1 MVEIEFRDV
10 TKRYEDGTE
19 AVSSLNLTI
28 KNGEFLVLLGPS
40 GCGKSTTLRMLAGLE
55 DITEGQVFIDGMCVN
70 DLPPGD
76 RNLGMVFQSYAL
88 YPHMSVADNLSFGL
102 RMMKKD
108 SRLPDEE
115 IVSRVREAAKML
127 DLEDELDKKPK
138 ELSGGQRQRVALGR
152 ALVRRPK
159 VLLMDEPLS
168 NLDAELRHQ
177 MRQEIRRLHD
187 QLGTTTVYVT
197 HDQIEAMTL
206 ADKVAILDIVNLQQ
220 HTPPLDAYHH
230 PANDFVRSFLC
241 RHIDDIVETA
251 QQLTKA

>member
-1 MVEIEFRDV
+1 MVEIEFRNV

-115 IVSRVREAAKML
+115 IISRVREAAKML
-127 DLEDELDKKPK
+127 DLEDELDKKPR

-187 QLGTTTVYVT
+187 ARPDRS
-197 HDQIEAMTL
+197 HD
-206 ADKVAILDIVNLQQ
+206 
-220 HTPPLDAYHH
+220 
-230 PANDFVRSFLC
+230 FSR
-241 RHIDDIVETA
+241 
-251 QQLTKA
+251 

>member
-70 DLPPGD
+70 DLPTGD

-115 IVSRVREAAKML
+115 IV
-127 DLEDELDKKPK
+127 
-138 ELSGGQRQRVALGR
+138 
-152 ALVRRPK
+152 
-159 VLLMDEPLS
+159 
-168 NLDAELRHQ
+168 
-177 MRQEIRRLHD
+177 
-187 QLGTTTVYVT
+187 
-197 HDQIEAMTL
+197 
-206 ADKVAILDIVNLQQ
+206 
-220 HTPPLDAYHH
+220 
-230 PANDFVRSFLC
+230 
-241 RHIDDIVETA
+241 
-251 QQLTKA
+251 

>member
-1 MVEIEFRDV
+1 MVEIEFRNA

-127 DLEDELDKKPK
+127 DLEDELDKK
-138 ELSGGQRQRVALGR
+138 L
-152 ALVRRPK
+152 
-159 VLLMDEPLS
+159 
-168 NLDAELRHQ
+168 
-177 MRQEIRRLHD
+177 
-187 QLGTTTVYVT
+187 
-197 HDQIEAMTL
+197 
-206 ADKVAILDIVNLQQ
+206 
-220 HTPPLDAYHH
+220 
-230 PANDFVRSFLC
+230 
-241 RHIDDIVETA
+241 
-251 QQLTKA
+251 